1 MQLLCNCNR
10 MSFFVTKKDH
20 EAALSKIGLLESET
34 TELQASLAEAQD
46 LNAQNS
52 QTIADL
58 QASLA
63 AVTAERDNAAATV
76 AQRDEAITLQSEQ
89 SAAELEAAQKA
100 IAEAEQ
106 SATNKAT
113 ALLAE
118 AGHPPLNLEVSK
130 ENNLSASQLREKIAA
145 IPDAKARLEA
155 TLKNWDK
162 LNK

>member
-34 TELQASLAEAQD
+34 TELQA
-46 LNAQNS
+46 
-52 QTIADL
+52 I
-58 QASLA
+58 
-63 AVTAERDNAAATV
+63 TA
-76 AQRDEAITLQSEQ
+76 QSEQ

-118 AGHPPLNLEVSK
+118 AGHPPINLEVSK

>member
-1 MQLLCNCNR
+1 

-34 TELQASLAEAQD
+34 TELQASLAEAQN

-63 AVTAERDNAAATV
+63 AVTAERDNATATV
-76 AQRDEAITLQSEQ
+76 AQRDEAITAQSEQ
-89 SAAELEAAQKA
+89 SAAELEVAQKA

-106 SATNKAT
+106 CATNKAT

-118 AGHPPLNLEVSK
+118 AGHPPINFEVSK
-130 ENNLSASQLREKIAA
+130 ENNLSASQLREIIAA